1 VSCCVNSTQRL
12 ELRYLTRNPAS
23 NTPLLAK
30 IKEKDKNN
38 QKMQDCQVLLLPTRL
53 LAKDQI
59 VVIVVVAIMLVDH
72 TSAVSVQK
80 VNKSRM
86 EQIEKNCK

>member
-1 VSCCVNSTQRL
+1 
-12 ELRYLTRNPAS
+12 
-23 NTPLLAK
+23 
-30 IKEKDKNN
+30 
-38 QKMQDCQVLLLPTRL
+38 MQDCQVLLLPTRL